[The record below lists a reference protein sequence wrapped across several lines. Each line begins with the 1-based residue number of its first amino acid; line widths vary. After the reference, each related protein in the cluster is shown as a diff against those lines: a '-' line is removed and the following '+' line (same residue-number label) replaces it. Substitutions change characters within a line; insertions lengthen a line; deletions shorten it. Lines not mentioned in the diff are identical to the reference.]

1 MTVRIGYDFA
11 MIRAG
16 QRCLAGAGIQKQ
28 HSDKT
33 AKGNGKRPP
42 FFLLLST

>member
-16 QRCLAGAGIQKQ
+16 QRRLAGAGIEKL
-28 HSDKT
+28 HSGKT
-33 AKGNGKRPP
+33 AKGNGKKPPLRPLP
-42 FFLLLST
+42 RT